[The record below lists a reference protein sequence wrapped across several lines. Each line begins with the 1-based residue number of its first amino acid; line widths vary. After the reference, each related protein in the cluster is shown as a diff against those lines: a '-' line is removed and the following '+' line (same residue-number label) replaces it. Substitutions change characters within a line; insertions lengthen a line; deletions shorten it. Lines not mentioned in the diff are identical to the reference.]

1 MKLIYKLVMIGTLLL
16 SCISVSMNNSIHVQA
31 KDSYSGYYPMQCDG
45 YEVDTVNDYGGFDKK
60 GCYASFSDAKSA
72 MQRSGNDA
80 VVRHASSYSPTKI
93 IAMNSGVAYSYPM
106 RSSSAIATVNQYG
119 GNKSTYISKHVE
131 VKYFSTESYE
141 NGSGDVHINIT
152 DFDGIIDLKNIDL
165 VPYKFI
171 TNNLPIY
178 LGGNDTTDENEQPFY
193 VTPKQ
198 AYYVV
203 EQNGNYKELRF
214 VAYSGWAINGNEP
227 YKKFNAIVGPAASW
241 MNVGDVYY
249 SYNDYDFYSDRYYTN
264 QVGTY
269 YNYYQFMPLRQKSDI
284 SASAYNSFLQASG
297 IGSESKL
304 WNQGQTFV
312 DAQNKYG
319 INALLLFAEA
329 VNESGWGKSDY
340 ALNRNNL
347 FGVGAYDDNPNE
359 ARYFSSIQEA
369 VYYQAS
375 TLLREYC
382 DTDDYRFFGS
392 HFGNKGS
399 GISVKY
405 ASNPYYGYVISSLAY
420 QFDKIYNGNDGNLT
434 EFNETAIGVINT
446 YGVGIKNSI
455 NGSDLYTTEFG
466 KNYQKNFTVSILEES
481 GDWYKIQTTN
491 YIVNGQ
497 KYKFSSEETIDY
509 DWNAS
514 VGWIEKK
521 YVTLIGGT
529 ISNDT
534 STDTVV
540 GTATVNVSGL
550 RIRKGP
556 GTGYSTVGVAQDGGS
571 YYVYEVKQDDNYTW
585 YKIGNDQWFASTG
598 NWVTYTKKEESKK
611 EDTSKDDS
619 SKTDTD
625 VVPDNQY
632 ETIDALEENRK
643 MIASITDVQFNE
655 ESHVVTISGLALFRK
670 MNAISGEVKHDL
682 ILTNTDTKKSI
693 VIPCTTENSIEQLL
707 AGYTTNAVKFTTSF
721 DLDDFDISNYYIGIR
736 VTNNS
741 TVGYYSFLMN
751 GTDYDH
757 SYSRSDGVY
766 VKLFA
771 DPSSNYRYSL
781 SVEKQSIDMSV
792 INKPSALIPKFGTTC
807 LSLDNGHLTMEAYAG
822 IYQTDFTVD
831 TNPTFQI
838 LLEKEDGT
846 LSTFDTNISSSQ
858 RDMTRYMKCN
868 NSYTRTWFN
877 TDCDLTNLS
886 SGTYRVYI
894 DVSTTQAR
902 DIFEMY
908 SIQDSDEITG
918 YANGHTYRL
927 TKTNTRS
934 RYLLTIE

>member
-1 MKLIYKLVMIGTLLL
+1 MKLISKLVMIGTLLL
-16 SCISVSMNNSIHVQA
+16 SCISVSMNNAYQVQA
-31 KDSYSGYYPMQCDG
+31 KESYSDYYPMQCDAF
-45 YEVDTVNDYGGFDKK
+45 EVDTVNDSGSFYKK
-60 GCYASFSDAKSA
+60 GCYASFSEAKTV
-72 MQRSGNDA
+72 MERNGNDA

-93 IAMNSGVAYSYPM
+93 IAMNSGIAYTYPM
-106 RSSSAIATVNQYG
+106 RSGGATTTIYQYG
-119 GNKSTYISKHVE
+119 GTKSTYIPKHIE

-152 DFDGIIDLKNIDL
+152 DFDGIINLKNIDL

-193 VTPKQ
+193 VRCNQ
-198 AYYVV
+198 SYYVV

-214 VAYSGWAINGNEP
+214 VAYSGWAINGNQP
-227 YKKFNAIVGPAASW
+227 NKKFNAIVGPAASW

-269 YNYYQFMPLRQKSDI
+269 YNYYQYMPLRQKSDI
-284 SASAYNSFLQASG
+284 SASSYNSFLQANG

-319 INALLLFAEA
+319 VNALLLFAEA
-329 VNESGWGKSDY
+329 VNESGWGKSSY
-340 ALNRNNL
+340 ALDRNNL
-347 FGVGAYDDNPNE
+347 FGVSAYDDDPNQ
-359 ARYFSSIQEA
+359 ARYFNSVEEA
-369 VYYQAS
+369 IDYQAS
-375 TLLREYC
+375 VLLREYC

-405 ASNPYYGYVISSLAY
+405 ASDPYYGYVISSLAY

-434 EFNETAIGVINT
+434 EFNENAIGVINT

-455 NGSDLYTTEFG
+455 NGSVLYTSEYGAT
-466 KNYQKNFTVSILEES
+466 YQKNFTVSILEEN

-491 YIVNGQ
+491 YIVDGK
-497 KYKFSSEETIDY
+497 KYSFSGEETKEY
-509 DWNAS
+509 DWNTN

-521 YVTLIGGT
+521 YVTLLSGNVPDG
-529 ISNDT
+529 N
-534 STDTVV
+534 TDTTII

-550 RIRKGP
+550 NIRKGP
-556 GTGYSTVGVAQDGGS
+556 GTSYSTVGVAQEGGS
-571 YYVYEVKQDDNYTW
+571 YYVYDVVQDDSYTW
-585 YKIGNDQWFASTG
+585 YRIGTNQWFASKD
-598 NWVTYTKKEESKK
+598 NWVTYTKKEETK
-611 EDTSKDDS
+611 KDDS
-619 SKTDTD
+619 SNTNTD
-625 VVPDNQY
+625 VVPSDQY

-643 MIASITDVQFNE
+643 MIAAIQDVQFNE

-682 ILTNTDTKKSI
+682 ILTNADTKKAI
-693 VIPCTTENSIEQLL
+693 VIPCTTENSSEQLL
-707 AGYTTNAVKFTTSF
+707 VGYTTNAVKFTTSF

-736 VTNNS
+736 VTNNDN
-741 TVGYYSFLMN
+741 VGYYSFFMN

-757 SYSRSDGVY
+757 SYTSSNGLY
-766 VKLFA
+766 VKLCA

-792 INKPSALIPKFGTTC
+792 INKPSALVPKFGTTS
-807 LSLDNGHLTMEAYAG
+807 LSLENGHLTMEAYAG
-822 IYQTDFTVD
+822 IYQTDFTPD
-831 TNPTFQI
+831 TNPTYKI
-838 LLEKEDGT
+838 LIEKEDGT

-858 RDMTRYMKCN
+858 QDITRFMKCN
-868 NSYTRTWFN
+868 NSYTRTWFHA
-877 TDCDLTNLS
+877 DCDLTNLS

-908 SIQDSDEITG
+908 SIQDSGDITG

>member
-1 MKLIYKLVMIGTLLL
+1 MKRIHKLIMIGTLLL
-16 SCISVSMNNSIHVQA
+16 SCINVSMDQAYTVQA
-31 KDSYSGYYPMQCDG
+31 KESYSDYYPMQCDAF
-45 YEVDTVNDYGGFDKK
+45 EVDTVNDSGEFDQK
-60 GCYASFSDAKSA
+60 GCYASFSEAKSA
-72 MQRSGNDA
+72 MAKNGNDA

-93 IAMNSGVAYSYPM
+93 IAMNHGIAYSYPM
-106 RSSSAIATVNQYG
+106 RSSSATVTINQYG
-119 GNKSTYISKHVE
+119 GTKSTYIPKHIE
-131 VKYFSTESYE
+131 LKYFSTESYD

-178 LGGNDTTDENEQPFY
+178 LGGNDTTSENEQPFY
-193 VTPKQ
+193 IRPKQ

-214 VAYSGWAINGNEP
+214 VAYSGWAKNGNEP
-227 YKKFNAIVGPAASW
+227 SKRFNSIVGPAASW

-249 SYNDYDFYSDRYYTN
+249 SYNDYDFYSDRDCTN

-284 SASAYNSFLQASG
+284 SASAYNSFLQANG

-304 WNQGQTFV
+304 WDQGQTFV

-329 VNESGWGKSDY
+329 VNESNWGKSNY
-340 ALNRNNL
+340 AVNRNNL
-347 FGVGAYDDNPNE
+347 FGVSAYDDSPNQ
-359 ARYFSSIQEA
+359 ARYFDSVQDAI
-369 VYYQAS
+369 YYQAS

-382 DTDDYRFFGS
+382 DTEDYRFFGS

-405 ASNPYYGYVISSLAY
+405 ASDPYYGYIISSLAY
-420 QFDKIYNGNDGNLT
+420 QFDKLYNGKDGNLT
-434 EFNETAIGVINT
+434 EFNEMPIGVINT
-446 YGVGIKNSI
+446 YGVGIKDTI
-455 NGSDLYTTEFG
+455 NGSNLYTTEYG
-466 KNYQKNFTVSILEES
+466 KTYQKNFTVSILEEN
-481 GDWYKIQTTN
+481 GDWYKVQSTN
-491 YIVNGQ
+491 YIVDGK
-497 KYKFSSEETIDY
+497 KYHFSSGEVRDY
-509 DWNAS
+509 DWNTNI
-514 VGWIEKK
+514 GWIEKK

-529 ISNDT
+529 VSNET
-534 STDTVV
+534 PTDTVI
-540 GTATVNVSGL
+540 GTAIVHVSNL
-550 RIRKGP
+550 RVRKGA
-556 GTGYSTVGVAQDGGS
+556 GTGYSVVGVTQDGGT
-571 YYVYEVKQDDNYTW
+571 YNVYEVVQDDFYTW
-585 YKIGNDQWFASTG
+585 YKIGSEQWIASNG
-598 NWVTYTKKEESKK
+598 SWVTYTKKEETKK
-611 EDTSKDDS
+611 DESNKNDNV
-619 SKTDTD
+619 D
-625 VVPDNQY
+625 VVPSNQY

-643 MIASITDVQFNE
+643 MIASIQDVQFNE
-655 ESHVVTISGLALFRK
+655 ESHVVTISGTALFRR

-682 ILTNTDTKKSI
+682 ILTNADTKKSI
-693 VIPCTTENSIEQLL
+693 VIPCTTIDSNEQLL

-721 DLDDFDISNYYIGIR
+721 DLDDFDYNNYYIGIK
-736 VTNNS
+736 VTNNDM
-741 TVGYYSFLMN
+741 VGYYSFLMN

-757 SYSRSDGVY
+757 SYSRSDGTY

-771 DPSSNYRYSL
+771 DASSNYRYSL
-781 SVEKQSIDMSV
+781 SIEKQSIDFSV
-792 INKPSALIPKFGTTC
+792 INKPSALVPKFGTTS
-807 LSLDNGHLTMEAYAG
+807 LTLDNGHLTMEAYAG

-831 TNPTFQI
+831 TNPSYKI
-838 LLEKEDGT
+838 LIEKEDGT

-868 NSYTRTWFN
+868 NTYTQTWFN
-877 TDCDLTNLS
+877 SDCDLTNLPN
-886 SGTYRVYI
+886 GTYRVYI
-894 DVSTTQAR
+894 DVSTSQAR

-908 SIQDSDEITG
+908 SIQDSGDITG

-934 RYLLTIE
+934 RYLLTVE

>member
-1 MKLIYKLVMIGTLLL
+1 MKLIHKLVMIGTLLL
-16 SCISVSMNNSIHVQA
+16 SCISVSMNHVYQVQA
-31 KDSYSGYYPMQCDG
+31 KESYSDYYPMQCDAF
-45 YEVDTVNDYGGFDKK
+45 EVDTVNDTGGFDKK
-60 GCYASFSDAKSA
+60 GCYASFSEAKSV
-72 MQRSGNDA
+72 MERNGNDA

-93 IAMNSGVAYSYPM
+93 IAMNSGIAYTYPM
-106 RSSSAIATVNQYG
+106 RSGGATTTIYQYG
-119 GNKSTYISKHVE
+119 GTKSTYIPKHVE
-131 VKYFSTESYE
+131 VKYFSTESYD
-141 NGSGDVHINIT
+141 NGKGDVHINIT

-193 VTPKQ
+193 VRCKQ

-227 YKKFNAIVGPAASW
+227 NKKFNAIVGPAASW

-284 SASAYNSFLQASG
+284 SASAYNSFLQENG

-319 INALLLFAEA
+319 VNALLLFAEA
-329 VNESGWGKSDY
+329 VNESGWGKSSY
-340 ALNRNNL
+340 ALDRNNL
-347 FGVGAYDDNPNE
+347 FGVSAYDDDPNQ
-359 ARYFSSIQEA
+359 ARYFNSVEEA
-369 VYYQAS
+369 IYYQAS
-375 TLLREYC
+375 VLLREYC
-382 DTDDYRFFGS
+382 DTEDYRFFGS

-405 ASNPYYGYVISSLAY
+405 ASDPYYGYVISSLAY
-420 QFDKIYNGNDGNLT
+420 RFDKIYNGNDGNLT
-434 EFNETAIGVINT
+434 EFNENAVGVINT

-455 NGSDLYTTEFG
+455 NGSDLYTTEYG
-466 KNYQKNFTVSILEES
+466 ATYQKNFTVSILEEN

-491 YIVNGQ
+491 YIVDGK
-497 KYKFSSEETIDY
+497 KYTFSGEETKEY
-509 DWNAS
+509 DWNTN

-521 YVTLIGGT
+521 YITLLSGNVPNG
-529 ISNDT
+529 N
-534 STDTVV
+534 TDTTVI

-550 RIRKGP
+550 NIRKGP
-556 GTGYSTVGVAQDGGS
+556 GTGYSTVGVAQEGGS
-571 YYVYEVKQDDNYTW
+571 YYVYDVVQDDKYTW
-585 YKIGNDQWFASTG
+585 YKIGNDQWFASCD
-598 NWVTYTKKEESKK
+598 NWVSYVA
-611 EDTSKDDS
+611 KDNSNHDNV
-619 SKTDTD
+619 TPTPT
-625 VVPDNQY
+625 PDNNSSNSY

-643 MIASITDVQFNE
+643 MIAAIQDVQFNE
-655 ESHVVTISGLALFRK
+655 DSHVVTISGLALFRK

-682 ILTNTDTKKSI
+682 ILTNADTKKAI
-693 VIPCTTENSIEQLL
+693 VIPCTTENSSEQLL

-721 DLDDFDISNYYIGIR
+721 DLDDIDISNYYIGVR
-736 VTNNS
+736 VTNNDS
-741 TVGYYSFLMN
+741 VGYYSFFMN

-757 SYSRSDGVY
+757 SYTRSDGSL
-766 VKLFA
+766 VKLLA

-792 INKPSALIPKFGTTC
+792 INKPSALVPKFGTTS
-807 LSLDNGHLTMEAYAG
+807 LSLENGHLTMEAYAG
-822 IYQTDFTVD
+822 IYQTDFTSD
-831 TNPTFQI
+831 TNPTYKI
-838 LLEKEDGT
+838 LIEKEDGT

-868 NSYTRTWFN
+868 NSYTQTWFN
-877 TDCDLTNLS
+877 VDCNLTNLS
-886 SGTYRVYI
+886 SGTYRIYI

-908 SIQDSDEITG
+908 SIQDVGEITG

>member
-1 MKLIYKLVMIGTLLL
+1 MKLIHKLVMIGILLL
-16 SCISVSMNNSIHVQA
+16 SCISVSMNHVYQVQA
-31 KDSYSGYYPMQCDG
+31 KESYSDYYPMQCDAF
-45 YEVDTVNDYGGFDKK
+45 EVDTVNDTGGFDKK
-60 GCYASFSDAKSA
+60 GCYASFSEAKSV
-72 MQRSGNDA
+72 MERNGNDA

-93 IAMNSGVAYSYPM
+93 IAMNSGIAYTYPM
-106 RSSSAIATVNQYG
+106 RSAGATTTIYQYG
-119 GNKSTYISKHVE
+119 GTKSTYIPKHVE
-131 VKYFSTESYE
+131 VKYFSTESYD
-141 NGSGDVHINIT
+141 NGKGDVHINIT

-178 LGGNDTTDENEQPFY
+178 LGGNDTTDENEQPFS
-193 VTPKQ
+193 VRCKQ

-227 YKKFNAIVGPAASW
+227 NKKFNAIVGPAASW

-284 SASAYNSFLQASG
+284 SASSYNSFLQANG

-319 INALLLFAEA
+319 VNALLLFAEA
-329 VNESGWGKSDY
+329 VNESGWGKSTY
-340 ALNRNNL
+340 ALDRNNL
-347 FGVGAYDDNPNE
+347 FGVSAYDDDPNQ
-359 ARYFSSIQEA
+359 ARYFNSVEEA
-369 VYYQAS
+369 IYYQAS
-375 TLLREYC
+375 VLLREYC
-382 DTDDYRFFGS
+382 DTEDYRFFGS

-405 ASNPYYGYVISSLAY
+405 ASDPYYGYVISSLAY
-420 QFDKIYNGNDGNLT
+420 RFDKIYNGNDGNLT
-434 EFNETAIGVINT
+434 EFNENAVGVINT
-446 YGVGIKNSI
+446 YGVGIKNNI
-455 NGSDLYTTEFG
+455 NGSDLYTTEYG
-466 KNYQKNFTVSILEES
+466 ATYQKNFTVSILEEN

-491 YIVNGQ
+491 YIVDGK
-497 KYKFSSEETIDY
+497 KYTFSGEETKEY
-509 DWNAS
+509 DWNTN

-521 YVTLIGGT
+521 YITLLSGNVPNG
-529 ISNDT
+529 N
-534 STDTVV
+534 TDTTVI

-550 RIRKGP
+550 NIRKGP
-556 GTGYSTVGVAQDGGS
+556 GTGYSTVGVAQEGGS
-571 YYVYEVKQDDNYTW
+571 YYVYDVVQDDKYTW
-585 YKIGNDQWFASTG
+585 YKIGNDQWFASCD
-598 NWVTYTKKEESKK
+598 NWVSYVA
-611 EDTSKDDS
+611 KDNSNHDNV
-619 SKTDTD
+619 TPTPT
-625 VVPDNQY
+625 PDNNSSNSY

-643 MIASITDVQFNE
+643 MIAAIQDVQFNE
-655 ESHVVTISGLALFRK
+655 DSHVVTISGLALFRK

-682 ILTNTDTKKSI
+682 ILTNADTKKAI
-693 VIPCTTENSIEQLL
+693 VIPCTTENSSEQLL

-721 DLDDFDISNYYIGIR
+721 DLDDIDISNYYIGVR
-736 VTNNS
+736 VTNNDS
-741 TVGYYSFLMN
+741 VGYYSFFMN

-757 SYSRSDGVY
+757 SYTRSDGSL
-766 VKLFA
+766 VKLLA

-792 INKPSALIPKFGTTC
+792 INKPSALVPKFGTTS
-807 LSLDNGHLTMEAYAG
+807 LSLENGHLTMEAYAG
-822 IYQTDFTVD
+822 IYQTDFTSD
-831 TNPTFQI
+831 TNPTYKI
-838 LLEKEDGT
+838 LIEKEDGT

-858 RDMTRYMKCN
+858 RDMTRYMKCD

-877 TDCDLTNLS
+877 ADCDLTNLS
-886 SGTYRVYI
+886 SGTYRIYI

-908 SIQDSDEITG
+908 SIQDVGEITG

>member
-16 SCISVSMNNSIHVQA
+16 SCMSVSMNNTIHVQA
-31 KDSYSGYYPMQCDG
+31 KESYSDYYPMQCDAF
-45 YEVDTVNDYGGFDKK
+45 EVDTVNDSGGFDQK
-60 GCYASFSDAKSA
+60 GCYASFSEAKSV
-72 MQRSGNDA
+72 MERSGDDA

-93 IAMNSGVAYSYPM
+93 IAMNSGIAYTYPM
-106 RSSSAIATVNQYG
+106 RSGSATVTVNQYG
-119 GNKSTYISKHVE
+119 GTKSTYIPKHIE
-131 VKYFSTESYE
+131 VKYFSTESYD

-152 DFDGIIDLKNIDL
+152 DFDGIINLKNIDL

-193 VTPKQ
+193 VRPKQ

-227 YKKFNAIVGPAASW
+227 NKKFNAIVGPAASW
-241 MNVGDVYY
+241 MNIGDVYY

-264 QVGTY
+264 LVGTY

-284 SASAYNSFLQASG
+284 SASAYNSFLQANG

-312 DAQNKYG
+312 DAQNQYG
-319 INALLLFAEA
+319 VNALLLFAEA
-329 VNESGWGKSDY
+329 VNESGWGKSTY
-340 ALNRNNL
+340 AMNRNNL
-347 FGVGAYDDNPNE
+347 FGVSAYDDNPNE
-359 ARYFSSIQEA
+359 ARYFNSVEEA
-369 VYYQAS
+369 IHYQAS
-375 TLLREYC
+375 VLLRQYC

-405 ASNPYYGYVISSLAY
+405 ASDPYYGYVISSLSY
-420 QFDKIYNGNDGNLT
+420 QFDKIYNRNDGNLT
-434 EFNETAIGVINT
+434 EYNETAIGVINT

-455 NGSDLYTTEFG
+455 NGNNLYTTEFG
-466 KNYQKNFTVSILEES
+466 ATYQKNFTVSILEEN

-491 YIVNGQ
+491 YIVDGK
-497 KYKFSSEETIDY
+497 KYTFTGEETRDY
-509 DWNAS
+509 DWNTN

-529 ISNDT
+529 ISNDS
-534 STDTVV
+534 STDTII

-556 GTGYSTVGVAQDGGS
+556 GTGYSTIGVAQDGGS
-571 YYVYEVKQDDNYTW
+571 YYVYEVKQDDQYTW

-598 NWVTYTKKEESKK
+598 NWVTYTKKEEMNK
-611 EDTSKDDS
+611 DNTSKEDS
-619 SKTDTD
+619 SKKDTD
-625 VVPDNQY
+625 VVPSNQY

-643 MIASITDVQFNE
+643 MIASIQNVQFNE
-655 ESHVVTISGLALFRK
+655 DSHVVTISGTALFRK
-670 MNAISGEVKHDL
+670 MNAMSGEVKHDL
-682 ILTNTDTKKSI
+682 ILTNADTKKSI
-693 VIPCTTENSIEQLL
+693 VIPCTTENSNEQLL
-707 AGYTTNAVKFTTSF
+707 SGYTTSAVKFTTSF
-721 DLDDFDISNYYIGIR
+721 DLDDFDLNNYYIGIR
-736 VTNNS
+736 VTNNGN
-741 TVGYYSFLMN
+741 VGYYSFLLN
-751 GTDYDH
+751 GTDYDY
-757 SYSRSDGVY
+757 SYTKSDETY

-771 DPSSNYRYSL
+771 DASSNYRYSL
-781 SVEKQSIDMSV
+781 SIEKQSIDFNV
-792 INKPSALIPKFGTTC
+792 INKPSALVPKFGSTS
-807 LSLDNGHLTMEAYAG
+807 LSLENGHLTMEAYAG
-822 IYQTDFTVD
+822 IYQTDFTAD
-831 TNPTFQI
+831 TNPAYKI
-838 LLEKEDGT
+838 LVEKEDGSLT
-846 LSTFDTNISSSQ
+846 TFNTNISSSQ

-868 NSYTRTWFN
+868 NSYKQTWFN

-886 SGTYRVYI
+886 TGTYRIYI

-908 SIQDSDEITG
+908 SIQDLGEITG

>member
-1 MKLIYKLVMIGTLLL
+1 MKLIHKLVMIGTLLL
-16 SCISVSMNNSIHVQA
+16 SCISVSMNHVYQVQA
-31 KDSYSGYYPMQCDG
+31 KETYSDYYPMQCDAF
-45 YEVDTVNDYGGFDKK
+45 EVDTVNDTGGFDKK
-60 GCYASFSDAKSA
+60 GCYASFSEAKSV
-72 MQRSGNDA
+72 MERNGNDA

-93 IAMNSGVAYSYPM
+93 IAMNSGIAYTYPM
-106 RSSSAIATVNQYG
+106 RSAGATTTIYQYG
-119 GNKSTYISKHVE
+119 GTKSTYIPKHVE
-131 VKYFSTESYE
+131 VKYFSTESYD
-141 NGSGDVHINIT
+141 NGKGDVHINIT

-178 LGGNDTTDENEQPFY
+178 LGGNDTTDENEQPFS
-193 VTPKQ
+193 VRCKQ

-227 YKKFNAIVGPAASW
+227 NKKFNAIVGPAASW

-284 SASAYNSFLQASG
+284 SASSYNSFLQANG

-319 INALLLFAEA
+319 VNALLLFAEA
-329 VNESGWGKSDY
+329 VNESGWGKSSY
-340 ALNRNNL
+340 ALDRNNL
-347 FGVGAYDDNPNE
+347 FGVSAYDDDPNQ
-359 ARYFSSIQEA
+359 ARYFNSVEEA
-369 VYYQAS
+369 IYYQAS
-375 TLLREYC
+375 VLLREYC
-382 DTDDYRFFGS
+382 DTEDYRFFGS

-399 GISVKY
+399 GIGVKY
-405 ASNPYYGYVISSLAY
+405 ASDPYYGYVISSLAY
-420 QFDKIYNGNDGNLT
+420 RFDKIYNGNDGNLT
-434 EFNETAIGVINT
+434 EFNENAVGVINT

-455 NGSDLYTTEFG
+455 NGSDLYTTEYG
-466 KNYQKNFTVSILEES
+466 ATYQKNFTVSILEEN

-491 YIVNGQ
+491 YIVDGK
-497 KYKFSSEETIDY
+497 KYTFSGEETKEY
-509 DWNAS
+509 DWNTN

-521 YVTLIGGT
+521 YITLLSGNVPNG
-529 ISNDT
+529 N
-534 STDTVV
+534 TDTTVI

-550 RIRKGP
+550 NIRKGP
-556 GTGYSTVGVAQDGGS
+556 GTGYSTVGVAQEGGS
-571 YYVYEVKQDDNYTW
+571 YYVYDVVQDDKYTW
-585 YKIGNDQWFASTG
+585 YKIGNDQWFASCD
-598 NWVTYTKKEESKK
+598 NWVSYVA
-611 EDTSKDDS
+611 KDNSNHDNV
-619 SKTDTD
+619 TPTPT
-625 VVPDNQY
+625 PDNNSSNSY

-643 MIASITDVQFNE
+643 MIAAIQDVQFNE
-655 ESHVVTISGLALFRK
+655 DSHVVTISGLALFRK

-682 ILTNTDTKKSI
+682 ILTNADTKKAI
-693 VIPCTTENSIEQLL
+693 VIPCTTENSSEQLL

-721 DLDDFDISNYYIGIR
+721 DLDDIDISNYYIGVR
-736 VTNNS
+736 VTNNDS
-741 TVGYYSFLMN
+741 VGYYSFFMN

-757 SYSRSDGVY
+757 SYTRSDGSL
-766 VKLFA
+766 VKLLA

-792 INKPSALIPKFGTTC
+792 INKPSALVPKFGTTS
-807 LSLDNGHLTMEAYAG
+807 LSLENGHLTMEAYAG
-822 IYQTDFTVD
+822 IYQTDFTSD
-831 TNPTFQI
+831 TNPTYKI
-838 LLEKEDGT
+838 LIEKEDGT

-858 RDMTRYMKCN
+858 RDMTRYMKCD

-877 TDCDLTNLS
+877 ADCDLTNLS
-886 SGTYRVYI
+886 SGTYRIYI

-908 SIQDSDEITG
+908 SIQDVGEITG
-918 YANGHTYRL
+918 YANGHIYRL